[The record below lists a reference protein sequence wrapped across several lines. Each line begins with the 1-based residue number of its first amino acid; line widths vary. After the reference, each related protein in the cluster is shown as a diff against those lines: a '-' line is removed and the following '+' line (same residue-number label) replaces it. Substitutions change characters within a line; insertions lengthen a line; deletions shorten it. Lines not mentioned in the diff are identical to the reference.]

1 MTTTIN
7 WRAVLVIAAIM
18 GCRLLGL
25 FMILPILSTQ
35 AQHLNGATAS
45 LIGMA
50 MGAYGLTQAIF
61 QIPMGAL
68 SDRIGRR
75 PVIVI
80 GLLCFAAGS
89 VVAALSTSMWGV
101 IIGRA
106 CQGAGAIG
114 STLLALI
121 SDVTPD
127 EKRSRAMAAV
137 GGGIGLSFALAMVLG
152 PLVSAHY
159 QLSGVFWFMFGLACL
174 GVVLLL
180 FIPSLPVAV
189 SDPMAQ
195 STRGG
200 PWRQVLTSRQLLSL
214 DASIAFQ
221 HAILTALF
229 IALPLILAHEY
240 QFTGMGQS
248 IFYLVVLIAA
258 FFAMVPGVIVAE
270 KHRALR
276 RSIRYSVAALCV
288 TLLLISGFY
297 QHWFVFVASLFVFF
311 TAFTLLESV
320 LPSSVSKVAPLHAK
334 GVAMGVY
341 STSQYLGIF
350 LGGSLGGVMHH
361 AFGLQGVLLLCA
373 GLALIWLVITAA
385 LRPFTYVS
393 TMMFSLN
400 DTSNPL
406 TNKLIQD
413 LLSMPGVADA
423 AVCSASSLLYVKVDK
438 READGEALRLRIETS
453 NLGAGHKQCVKGLRG
468 QHDDQST

>member
-18 GCRLLGL
+18 ACRLLGL

-35 AQHLNGATAS
+35 AQHLQGATAA

-80 GLLCFAAGS
+80 GLLLFAAGS
-89 VVAALSTSMWGV
+89 VMAALSTSMWALV
-101 IIGRA
+101 VARA
-106 CQGAGAIG
+106 IQGAGAIG

-152 PLVSAHY
+152 PLLSAHY
-159 QLSGVFWFMFGLACL
+159 HLAGVFWFMFGLACL
-174 GVVLLL
+174 GMVLLL
-180 FIPSLPVAV
+180 FIPTLPVAV

-195 STRGG
+195 STRSG
-200 PWRQVLTSRQLLSL
+200 PWRQVLRSRQLLSL
-214 DASIAFQ
+214 DASIALQ

-229 IALPLILAHEY
+229 IALPLILAHDY
-240 QFTGMGQS
+240 QLTGMGQS
-248 IFYLVVLIAA
+248 LFYLVVLVAA
-258 FFAMVPGVIVAE
+258 FFAMVPGVILAE

-276 RSIRYSVAALCV
+276 RSIRYCVAALFV
-288 TLLLISGFY
+288 TLLAISGLY
-297 QHWFVFVASLFVFF
+297 QHWLVFVVSLFVFF

-350 LGGSLGGVMHH
+350 LGGSLGGLIHH

-373 GLALIWLVITAA
+373 GLALMWLFVTAF
-385 LRPFTYVS
+385 LRPFSYVS
-393 TMMFSLN
+393 TMMFALKNVSNSLT
-400 DTSNPL
+400 D
-406 TNKLIQD
+406 KLIQE
-413 LLSMPGVADA
+413 LLVMPGVADA
-423 AVCSASSLLYVKVDK
+423 AVCSASSLLYVKADK
-438 READGEALRLRIETS
+438 RAADMEALRLLIETS
-453 NLGAGHKQCVKGLRG
+453 TLGPGHKQCVKGLHG